1 MTLWPY
7 VYLQLVSASNVVAE
21 EGMHKRTHLIDSLHN
36 VESVYHVNSEYSP
49 IKCIALNKILVNHKK
64 EKSIEALPTVKKML
78 QNVLKNIYLLLFPK
92 IASLYLSLRV
102 IINVNGEPKLIK
114 YVKKL
119 QDKQREKNITSTYY
133 KKQEGYYVKHI

>member
-21 EGMHKRTHLIDSLHN
+21 EGMHKRIHLIDSLHD
-36 VESVYHVNSEYSP
+36 VESLYHVNSDSP

-92 IASLYLSLRV
+92 IASLYLAPRV

-114 YVKKL
+114 YVK
-119 QDKQREKNITSTYY
+119 
-133 KKQEGYYVKHI
+133 